1 MILDTMV
8 SIKWNGNNRKIYEP
22 LGYNFTNYGE
32 MFDVR
37 IEDLPKG
44 SHAKIKVQ
52 CDYCGEI
59 FEVVYYNLCRSL
71 KDSDIIACKRCKNK
85 KTHHTLYE
93 RYGVYAPIQQ
103 EEFRQKIIDTNRL
116 KYDTNNPMQNKT
128 VQANFESVMLERYG
142 VKSPLQYSEFK
153 EKSKQTCISH
163 FGVDNS
169 MKSIEVQMKTKETMK
184 ERYGVENPMKKT
196 EFIKKAKATCLERYG
211 GESSQCSPIIR
222 EKSMN
227 TLLANGNIP
236 SSKPEREMVLRIQ
249 ELYGKDNCTPQ
260 YSFSG
265 LSFDC
270 LLNIG
275 DCHIDVEYD
284 GIFWHNKNKEKDKR
298 RDYFVVKSGYKVLRF
313 RGETEPPAYEQI
325 KEGVDYLV
333 NGQHSHYTINI

>member
-1 MILDTMV
+1 M
-8 SIKWNGNNRKIYEP
+8 
-22 LGYNFTNYGE
+22 
-32 MFDVR
+32 
-37 IEDLPKG
+37 
-44 SHAKIKVQ
+44 Q

-116 KYDTNNPMQNKT
+116 KYGTNNPMQNKT

>member
-1 MILDTMV
+1 MILDST
-8 SIKWNGNNRKIYEP
+8 ITLKWNGNNRKIYEP
-22 LGYNFTNYGE
+22 LGYHFTKNGDE
-32 MFDVR
+32 FKVKL
-37 IEDLPKG
+37 EDLSSG
-44 SHAKIKVQ
+44 SHVKIKVQ

-59 FEVVYYNLCRSL
+59 FEAAYYNLCRSS
-71 KDSDIIACKRCKNK
+71 KEKVACKDCKNK
-85 KTHHTLYE
+85 KTKETLNE
-93 RYGVYAPIQQ
+93 RYGVNAPIQCSD
-103 EEFRQKIIDTNRL
+103 FRQKILETNQLR
-116 KYDTNNPMQNKT
+116 YGVDNPMQNKT
-128 VQANFESVMLERYG
+128 VQANFESAMLERYG
-142 VKSPLQYSEFK
+142 VKSPLQYFEFK

-169 MKSIEVQMKTKETMK
+169 MKSIEVQMKAKETMK
-184 ERYGVENPMKKT
+184 ERYGVENPMEKT
-196 EFIKKAKATCLERYG
+196 EFIEKAKTTCLERYG
-211 GESSQCSPIIR
+211 GKSSQCSPIIR

-227 TLLANGNIP
+227 TLLANGSVP

-249 ELYGKDNCTPQ
+249 ELYGKDNCTSQ

-298 RDYFVVKSGYKVLRF
+298 RDYFVIKSGYKVLRF
-313 RGETEPPAYEQI
+313 RGETKPPTYEQI

-333 NGQHSHYTINI
+333 NSQHSHYIINI